1 MAGQIFEGAWSG
13 NISQDRI
20 ARSVVAHAIE
30 TPVPRE
36 YAKYKNRIFRFHG
49 RSIIFMQR
57 FLFDGGR
64 SRDARGSLNAR
75 SGHIGRRTQAA
86 DGGGQT
92 RARPRR
98 RTEKNRG
105 TKPQTPRQGNSAP
118 DTPGTDTT
126 PPP

>member
-64 SRDARGSLNAR
+64 SRDGRGSLNAR
-75 SGHIGRRTQAA
+75 SGPIGRGNEAPY
-86 DGGGQT
+86 GGGPN
-92 RARPRR
+92 RARRGR
-98 RTEKNRG
+98 STERTPASKR
-105 TKPQTPRQGNSAP
+105 
-118 DTPGTDTT
+118 
-126 PPP
+126 

>member
-64 SRDARGSLNAR
+64 SRDARGSLNAPN
-75 SGHIGRRTQAA
+75 GHLGPRTQAPDPA
-86 DGGGQT
+86 AQT
-92 RARPRR
+92 PPPRGPT
-98 RTEKNRG
+98 TEKN
-105 TKPQTPRQGNSAP
+105 
-118 DTPGTDTT
+118 PGTQ
-126 PPP
+126 P